1 MYQPARFAV
10 CGDKAS
16 PAPAH
21 HPLQTH
27 HHKLD
32 RFQSSKLREQPPVNA
47 LGLDGG
53 LDFGQSFHEGPS
65 FASKSRHSNTDNYL
79 ETKALSVRLS
89 LAQLGGKKRRPP
101 RNPSRP

>member
-1 MYQPARFAV
+1 MYQPARIAV
-10 CGDKAS
+10 RGDKAS

-27 HHKLD
+27 HLKRD
-32 RFQSSKLREQPPVNA
+32 RVQSSKLIEQPSVNA

-65 FASKSRHSNTDNYL
+65 FASKSRHSNTDNCL
-79 ETKALSVRLS
+79 ETMALSVRLS
-89 LAQLGGKKRRPP
+89 VCPLLSWGKKAKAT
-101 RNPSRP
+101 